1 MIKRHFNELEEIQFP
16 SLGQHGATTL
26 RVASSRLET
35 GMYVVELD
43 GAWNGSPFP
52 KSGMLLS
59 DPHQVAAMRAR
70 SESALIDIE
79 RSDHGRHTA
88 IRIAAQLFGSEQE
101 AAARGPG
108 LATAAFRN
116 APARLGP
123 ARIPTSTSSAP
134 PPTQYQRLNAATR
147 IDRSAAEHSAQRAPG
162 TTMAAD
168 RPAWG
173 EESEARDEDPS
184 AQPLP
189 VIPDYAPIDSGG
201 RSAPRRD
208 IRIASAWRH
217 HLHELMTENGRVLLP
232 VGEERG
238 LLARA
243 RAWFSTPRLPKAEPG
258 QAIATLSARFG
269 EPLGQH
275 RHTADCAIDETLGRA
290 RTIYARLLAAHAQ
303 ALQAARQDQP
313 LPWPLMQDALY
324 ALADS
329 VIEHPD
335 SVMWCDRMH
344 EQRSL
349 GNRPPATPTVLMAG
363 FARHL
368 GLSRDAVMAFAAI
381 GMCIDLGKAKLPRE
395 IVNLSGQL
403 DKAQFEQM
411 KSHVAASVSLLH
423 KTPGV
428 APEII
433 RGVAEHHERID
444 GSGYPRGLEGKSI
457 GLHGASAAIVDA
469 YTALISARS
478 YANPLSPEDALAA
491 LIGWSDKQL
500 DPGLVE
506 QFALAI
512 GLFPIGS
519 AVELADGG
527 LGMVIEV
534 EQDRGFGARVL
545 VLTGPDGKPIAPRSP
560 SIDIRGRR
568 SMRAEPRVEIRRGPA
583 LKIARGLPVG
593 AFGVR
598 LPDYHARPG
607 T

>member
-1 MIKRHFNELEEIQFP
+1 MIKRYFNELEEIQFP
-16 SLGQHGATTL
+16 SLGQQGATTL
-26 RVASSRLET
+26 RIASSRLET

-43 GAWNGSPFP
+43 GAWSGSSFP
-52 KSGMLLS
+52 KSGMLLA

-70 SESALIDIE
+70 SESALIDLE
-79 RSDHGRHTA
+79 RSDPGRHTA
-88 IRIAAQLFGSEQE
+88 IRIAAQLYGSEHE
-101 AAARGPG
+101 AAGRAPG

-116 APARLGP
+116 APPRLGP
-123 ARIPTSTSSAP
+123 ARIPTRTTAAP

-147 IDRSAAEHSAQRAPG
+147 TDLSAAERSAQRAPG
-162 TTMAAD
+162 ASVMAD
-168 RPAWG
+168 RPTWG
-173 EESEARDEDPS
+173 EESESREDDAA

-189 VIPDYAPIDSGG
+189 VIPDYAPIDAGG
-201 RSAPRRD
+201 RSGPRRD

-217 HLHELMTENGRVLLP
+217 RLHELMAENGRVLLP

-243 RAWFSTPRLPKAEPG
+243 RAWFAAPRLPKAEPG
-258 QAIATLSARFG
+258 QAIAVLSERFG
-269 EPLGQH
+269 EPLGHH
-275 RHTADCAIDETLGRA
+275 RHAADCAIDETLGRA
-290 RTIYARLLAAHAQ
+290 RTVYSRLLSAHAQ
-303 ALQAARQDQP
+303 ALQAARQDEP
-313 LPWPLMQDALY
+313 LPWATMQEALF

-335 SVMWCDRMH
+335 SVLWCDRMH

-381 GMCIDLGKAKLPRE
+381 GMCIDLGKARLPRE

-403 DKAQFEQM
+403 DPEQFERM
-411 KSHVAASVSLLH
+411 KGHVAASVALLR
-423 KTPGV
+423 KTPGI

-444 GSGYPRGLEGKSI
+444 GSGYPRGLEGKAI
-457 GLHGASAAIVDA
+457 GLHGACAAIVDA

-491 LIGWSDKQL
+491 LIGWSEKQL
-500 DPGLVE
+500 DAGLVE
-506 QFALAI
+506 QFALAT

-534 EQDRGFGARVL
+534 EQDRGCGARVL
-545 VLTGPDGKPIAPRSP
+545 VLTGPDGKPIAPRGP

-568 SMRAEPRVEIRRGPA
+568 SMRAEVRAEIRRGPA

-607 T
+607 A